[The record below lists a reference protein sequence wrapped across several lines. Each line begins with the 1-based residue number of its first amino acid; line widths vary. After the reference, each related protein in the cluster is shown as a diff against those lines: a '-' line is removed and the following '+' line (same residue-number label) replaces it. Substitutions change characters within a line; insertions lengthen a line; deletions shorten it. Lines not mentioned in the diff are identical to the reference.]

1 MAITISTQ
9 DLINYPGTVKTVTVD
24 QTSMVPTGQE
34 GDEKYVQ
41 KFSTTAYSDIVN
53 TTAIQDIY
61 VTKFKTGWCKS
72 SGFPG
77 SGGKFDVDSTHNKLN
92 VKLDASTTTS
102 GSDVADGY
110 YEITLAY
117 NVDETP
123 IAGSTIAADIET
135 KIRAISLHTEDTGF
149 SLTYINASVEYL
161 NSKFYIV
168 SGSVG
173 DYFSGDDR
181 SSVKVMAASSS
192 DCSNELGFNLSM
204 DSEALDGVAIKES
217 YITSNYTTNTTPL
230 TIAAGTGVAAGDCA
244 MITDGVNTDY
254 FTVIS
259 GTTDT
264 SVVVATS
271 GNNSYIGIA
280 NSYTTTSGAR
290 VQILREQDPEG
301 NPTMWYKDVDAIV
314 RWGIKSLVN
323 QIDYSS

>member
-1 MAITISTQ
+1 MAITVSTQ

-24 QTSMVPTGQE
+24 QTSMVPVGQE

-41 KFSTTAYSDIVN
+41 KFTTTAYSSIAN

-61 VTKFKTGWCKS
+61 VTNFKTGWCKS
-72 SGFPG
+72 SGFAG

-92 VKLDASTTTS
+92 VKIDASTTTS
-102 GSDVADGY
+102 GSDVANGY

-149 SLTYINASVEYL
+149 SLSYMNSSVEYL
-161 NSKFYIV
+161 NGKFYIV
-168 SGSVG
+168 SGSIG

-181 SSVKVMAASSS
+181 SSVKVRAASSNNCS
-192 DCSNELGFNLSM
+192 DELGFNLPM
-204 DSEALDGVAIKES
+204 DSESLDGVAIKES

-230 TIAAGTGVAAGDCA
+230 VIAAGTGVEAGDCA

-259 GTTDT
+259 GTDT
-264 SVVVATS
+264 SITVPIS
-271 GNNSYIGIA
+271 GVNGFVGIA
-280 NSYTTTSGAR
+280 NSYTTASGAR
-290 VQILREQDPEG
+290 IQILREQDPEG
-301 NPTMWYKDVDAIV
+301 RPTMWYTDIDGIV

-323 QIDYSS
+323 QVDYSS